1 MDVATVNINHT
12 VAVKKKRT
20 VIHSYAI
27 YTTDGCCVLD
37 SSATGAA
44 LSFTEAAPE

>member
-1 MDVATVNINHT
+1 MDVATVNIDHT

-27 YTTDGCCVLD
+27 YTN
-37 SSATGAA
+37 
-44 LSFTEAAPE
+44 